1 MPFLTLK
8 IGYFWAKKKAPIWHF
23 FGRIMKFFW
32 SNHSAVSPLI
42 WSTHPLLAW
51 GWASKKALFSVFLV
65 VNILKFDIN
74 CTFFFGIIFNL
85 PSQNQKSKTW
95 GFAPNPTHL
104 RGRRGMWQNLSTFP
118 WAECWVD
125 SKASRV
131 KCTTA
136 SPLTPFHLLGCSKTI
151 RSGRSRKPVK
161 ACEATA

>member
-1 MPFLTLK
+1 
-8 IGYFWAKKKAPIWHF
+8 
-23 FGRIMKFFW
+23 MKFFGVITGGFTPDLVN
-32 SNHSAVSPLI
+32 S
-42 WSTHPLLAW
+42 PLLAW

-74 CTFFFGIIFNL
+74 CTFFWDYFQL
-85 PSQNQKSKTW
+85 TKPKPKSKT
-95 GFAPNPTHL
+95 GLCPKPHSHL

-161 ACEATA
+161 ACEANRVAAWPLLVGGDPTLCGWGAGG

>member
-1 MPFLTLK
+1 
-8 IGYFWAKKKAPIWHF
+8 
-23 FGRIMKFFW
+23 MKFFW
-32 SNHSAVSPLI
+32 SNHWRFHPDLVNSPPVSVGVGI
-42 WSTHPLLAW
+42 
-51 GWASKKALFSVFLV
+51 KKALFSVFLV

-74 CTFFFGIIFNL
+74 CTFFLGLF
-85 PSQNQKSKTW
+85 STYQAKNQKARPW

-161 ACEATA
+161 ACEANRVAAWPLLVGGDPTLCGWGAGVKP

>member
-8 IGYFWAKKKAPIWHF
+8 IGYFWAKKKSTDLAL

-51 GWASKKALFSVFLV
+51 GGHQKALFSVFLV

-74 CTFFFGIIFNL
+74 CTFFLGLF
-85 PSQNQKSKTW
+85 STYQAKNQKARPW
-95 GFAPNPTHL
+95 GFAQTP
-104 RGRRGMWQNLSTFP
+104 LSLARPQGHVAKPIHIP
-118 WAECWVD
+118 WAECW
-125 SKASRV
+125 SRFKASRV

-136 SPLTPFHLLGCSKTI
+136 SP
-151 RSGRSRKPVK
+151 
-161 ACEATA
+161 